1 MTAPLLELQAADTMA
16 DQLRHRRSN
25 LLEREQL
32 LATKNDLI
40 RWDQALQTIR
50 RRLDEL
56 NTEIEQAEQRSH
68 AIDTK
73 KAKLQA
79 QLKTVIAP
87 REAEALQS
95 EIAVLDRERGALD
108 DVELAALEE
117 QSRLDDE
124 LQALLRQEET
134 LRNAFLDADAA
145 LSAAQSDI
153 DGELE
158 RIGGRLQGLR
168 DAVDAKVLK
177 HYDRLRQQHVVAA
190 ASLAGSR
197 CDGCH
202 LDLSAAEI
210 DEVRATAAKADGIA
224 DCPHCGRLLV
234 V

>member
-16 DQLRHRRSN
+16 DQLRHRRAN
-25 LLEREQL
+25 LPEREQL
-32 LATKNDLI
+32 RATKNDLI
-40 RWDQALQTIR
+40 RWDQSLQTIR
-50 RRLDEL
+50 RRLGEL
-56 NTEIEQAEQRSH
+56 NDEIEQAEQRSH

-95 EIAVLDRERGALD
+95 EIATLDRERGELD

-124 LQALLRQEET
+124 LQGLLAREDT
-134 LRNAFLDADAA
+134 LRAAFLAADAA
-145 LSAAQSDI
+145 LSSSQSDI
-153 DGELE
+153 DGELD
-158 RIGGRLQGLR
+158 RIGQRLQGLR
-168 DAVDAKVLK
+168 DAVDPKLLK
-177 HYDRLRQQHVVAA
+177 HYDRLRQHHVVAA
-190 ASLAGSR
+190 AGLSGSR

-202 LDLSAAEI
+202 LDLSAAEL
-210 DEVRATAAKADGIA
+210 DEVRATAAGADGIA

-234 V
+234 L